1 MPNLARYFLNIC
13 SEFAYAEFKFI
24 SQIYQ
29 TNLIS
34 VSYSIF
40 YSLKSTFSPSVKI
53 QIYLLKL
60 ATLFLAIYALALT
73 LSPAARARSWEVE
86 LRWSHWLGFAI
97 WLVSIVLILAQTNKY
112 APDADPYLIPI
123 SALLTGWGVL
133 SIWRLDA
140 GFGFRQALW
149 VVFCA
154 VVYSLAIKFPQNLNI
169 LHRYKYIF
177 LFSGLILTALT
188 LILGTNPGGNG
199 PRLWLG
205 CCGLYLQPSE
215 PLKLLLIVYLA
226 AFFSDRI
233 PILSGLLPLIIPSLF
248 LTGIAIAI
256 LITQRDLGTAGIF
269 IFLYASMVYMASG
282 KRRLLLISILLLILV
297 GLVGYFFV
305 DIIRFRITTW
315 LDPWTDPSGRSYQV
329 IQSILAVANGGIYG
343 RGPGM
348 GSPGLVPV
356 AHSDFIYTSI
366 AEETGM
372 VGSIVLLA
380 LFALIAARGF
390 LIAIR
395 AGSQFRRLLAA
406 GITTYFCGQSILIIG
421 GNLRVL
427 PLTGVTL
434 PFLSYGGSSLLTSFI
449 GILFLIQISNEV
461 EQEPAYLNSQKPYLL
476 MAGFIGAGLI
486 ACAAATGW
494 WADVRA
500 DDLLSRTDN
509 PRRAIADQFVLRGAL
524 LDRQNR
530 AINIS
535 KGEPGSYTRSYLVP
549 ALGPITGYTHPVYG
563 QAGLEA
569 SLDPYLRGLQGNP
582 TLLIWWDYVLYG
594 QPPVGL
600 NFRLSLDLDVQKQ
613 ADELLGA
620 HRGAIVVINANT
632 GEILAMVS
640 HPTFDPNSLDTNGE
654 TLPYEPNAPLLNRAS
669 QGSYPVQTIL
679 APLLSVAFEDA
690 KPADSELVNF
700 YDKLGF
706 YKTPQLRLPVAS
718 AAVKGTLKDL
728 NVSPIQMISAIA
740 GLSNQGLCPGL
751 QIASAVEIPAQGW
764 VVMPEPEKPV
774 QCLPVNNIK
783 QELGTLQVQ
792 GKPFW
797 EYTSSG
803 MEKNQPITSY
813 ESGTLPNWSG
823 TPLAVVVILEENN
836 PVFAKLIG
844 SSVMQKAI
852 QP

>member
-1 MPNLARYFLNIC
+1 MKSN
-13 SEFAYAEFKFI
+13 
-24 SQIYQ
+24 
-29 TNLIS
+29 
-34 VSYSIF
+34 YSPPI
-40 YSLKSTFSPSVKI
+40 KV

-60 ATLFLAIYALALT
+60 AALFLTIYALALT
-73 LSPAARARSWEVE
+73 LSPAARARSWDVE
-86 LRWSHWLGFAI
+86 LRWSHWLGLGI
-97 WLVSIVLILAQTNKY
+97 WIVSIVFILTQTHKY

-123 SALLTGWGVL
+123 SALLAGWGL
-133 SIWRLDA
+133 LTIWRLDT

-149 VVFCA
+149 LAFCA
-154 VVYSLAIKFPQNLNI
+154 IIFSFAIKFPQNLDI
-169 LHRYKYIF
+169 LYRYKYIL

-188 LILGTNPGGNG
+188 LIFGTNPGGNG

-226 AFFSDRI
+226 AFFADRI
-233 PILSGLLPLIIPSLF
+233 PIQSGLLPLIIPSLF

-269 IFLYASMVYMASG
+269 IFLYAAMVYMASG
-282 KRRLLLISILLLILV
+282 KKRLLLISILFLILA

-305 DIIRFRITTW
+305 DIIRFRITAW

-390 LIAIR
+390 LIALR

-434 PFLSYGGSSLLTSFI
+434 PFLSYGGSSLLTSFV
-449 GILFLIQISNEV
+449 GIIFLIQISNEV
-461 EQEPAYLNSQKPYLL
+461 EQEPAFLISHKPYLL
-476 MAGFIGAGLI
+476 MTGLIGAGLI

-494 WADVRA
+494 WADIRA

-509 PRRAIADQFVLRGAL
+509 PRRTIADQFVLRGAL

-530 AINIS
+530 SINIS
-535 KGEPGSYTRSYLVP
+535 KGEPGSYTRRYLVP
-549 ALGPITGYTHPVYG
+549 ALAPITGYTHPVYG

-569 SLDPYLRGLQGNP
+569 SLDPYLRGLLGNP
-582 TLLIWWDYVLYG
+582 TLSIWWDYVLYG

-613 ADELLGA
+613 ADELLGT
-620 HRGAIVVINANT
+620 HHGAIVVVNAHT
-632 GEILAMVS
+632 GEILAISS
-640 HPTFDPNSLDTNGE
+640 HPTFDPNLLDSIGQSL
-654 TLPYEPNAPLLNRAS
+654 PNAPDAPLLNRAS
-669 QGSYPVQTIL
+669 QGSYPVQII
-679 APLLSVAFEDA
+679 AEPLLKAAFGDT
-690 KPADSELVNF
+690 KPANAELVNF

-706 YKTPQLRLPVAS
+706 YKTPQLYLPAAS
-718 AAVKGTLKDL
+718 AAIKGTVNDL

-740 GLSNQGLCPGL
+740 GLSNQGRCPGL

-764 VVMPEPEKPV
+764 VAMPEPDKSIL
-774 QCLPVNNIK
+774 CLPENNIS
-783 QELGTLQVQ
+783 QETGILQVQ

-797 EYTSSG
+797 EYISSG

-823 TPLAVVVILEENN
+823 TPLAVVVILEEND
-836 PVFAKLIG
+836 PALAKLIG
-844 SSVMQKAI
+844 SSVLQRAI